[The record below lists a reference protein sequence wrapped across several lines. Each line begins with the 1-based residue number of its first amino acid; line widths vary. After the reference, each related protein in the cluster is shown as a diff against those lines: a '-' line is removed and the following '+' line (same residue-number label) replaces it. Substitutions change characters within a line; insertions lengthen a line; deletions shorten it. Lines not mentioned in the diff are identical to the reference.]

1 MFPCITK
8 CSKSSNCIS
17 KLSYNVEGVLVHN
30 ALIVEDAFIAE
41 KDFLMVNSL
50 IGPPNL
56 SVQRGRLILVL
67 EYKVLS
73 YCKVLL
79 QGKVLL

>member
-1 MFPCITK
+1 M
-8 CSKSSNCIS
+8 
-17 KLSYNVEGVLVHN
+17 HN
-30 ALIVEDAFIAE
+30 ALNLEDAFIAE
-41 KDFLMVNSL
+41 KYFLMVNSL

-73 YCKVLL
+73 YCIVHL